1 MWVRRGGWSQVQPGP
16 GFSPEA
22 DPFILPGGRPWKEP
36 VPSAPSRQPLL
47 TSAEL
52 AAPVSQL
59 QGRALGLLGRVVK
72 AGIEASLETQQL
84 GVQAPLSTRARG
96 HFPGSYIQGGG
107 KTQLLTLHGTQGCL
121 SLSPALARTW
131 PPELTVL
138 TCSHQSRP
146 LF

>member
-59 QGRALGLLGRVVK
+59 QGRALGLLGK
-72 AGIEASLETQQL
+72 E
-84 GVQAPLSTRARG
+84 
-96 HFPGSYIQGGG
+96 
-107 KTQLLTLHGTQGCL
+107 
-121 SLSPALARTW
+121 W
-131 PPELTVL
+131 
-138 TCSHQSRP
+138 
-146 LF
+146 